1 MNMNIHYLAGFFD
14 GEGCIDNQF
23 MYPSQAKGKVYV
35 RPRIRVAQSK
45 TGSIVLHQLQEIYGG
60 HLSHRKPQNANQQP
74 STSWEILD
82 KAGITK
88 MLTELA
94 PLLII
99 KKEQA
104 LLALWW
110 LENCTGRHIPE
121 QARIAYNDELKRMKR
136 DLQRLSEEAI
146 ADIERLMR

>member
-1 MNMNIHYLAGFFD
+1 MDIQYLAGFFD
-14 GEGCIDNQF
+14 GEGCIDNQV
-23 MYPSQAKGKVYV
+23 MYPANAKGKLYV
-35 RPRIRVAQSK
+35 RPRLRVAQSN
-45 TGSIVLHQLQEIYGG
+45 TGAVILHKLQETYGG
-60 HLSHRKPQNANQQP
+60 HLSQRKPQNANQQA

-82 KAGITK
+82 KAGITR
-88 MLTELA
+88 MLEQLA

-104 LLALWW
+104 ILALWW
-110 LENCTGRHIPE
+110 LRNCTGRHIPE
-121 QARIAYNDELKRMKR
+121 QARMAYNDELKRMKR